1 MSAPTITLNDGVKI
15 PKIGFGLGESSL
27 APGTRDIIRCIIC
40 WLPIVCRCYVG
51 TTHYGKEC
59 VEHLVSAL
67 KTGYTYIDCAQ
78 MYKNSKSVKDALEK
92 WGGKRENVFI
102 LQKCE
107 YMNRPCAFAPLT
119 NRK

>member
-1 MSAPTITLNDGVKI
+1 
-15 PKIGFGLGESSL
+15 
-27 APGTRDIIRCIIC
+27 
-40 WLPIVCRCYVG
+40 
-51 TTHYGKEC
+51 
-59 VEHLVSAL
+59 
-67 KTGYTYIDCAQ
+67 